1 MRNIR
6 FAVLGLLLLAG
17 CATTTTTTTTTNTAC
32 TNILAKV
39 NNGWCNECEVGY
51 VAGVTINS
59 PMLFEAL
66 DAHGH
71 EIGSKGVQCASCRQA
86 IQIDGYCD
94 RHRIGWVNQQAYF
107 STLTYRLA
115 KGQSKDISKI
125 SCPICQANA
134 QTQGWCDSC
143 QVGMVGNVAFGN
155 KEDFQQASQPYEV
168 LLAAAEMAET
178 CEMCATAMLFDST
191 CPVCKISYKSGKKIP
206 SPRP

>member
-1 MRNIR
+1 MSNIL
-6 FAVLGLLLLAG
+6 FAALGLLLLAG
-17 CATTTTTTTTTNTAC
+17 CATTTTNTTTTNTAC

-39 NNGWCNECEVGY
+39 NNGWCNECELGY

-59 PMLFEAL
+59 QMLFEAL

-71 EIGSKGVQCASCRQA
+71 EIGPKGVQCRSCRQA

-94 RHRIGWVNQQAYF
+94 RDQIGWVNQQAYF

-125 SCPICQANA
+125 SCPLCRANA

-168 LLAAAEMAET
+168 LLAAAEMAGT
-178 CEMCATAMLFDST
+178 CEVCATAMLFDST
-191 CPVCKISYKSGKKIP
+191 CPVCKISYRNGKKVP
-206 SPRP
+206 SPQP

>member
-1 MRNIR
+1 MRNIL
-6 FAVLGLLLLAG
+6 FTSLGLLLLAG
-17 CATTTTTTTTTNTAC
+17 CATTINTAC
-32 TNILAKV
+32 TCPLAKV

-51 VAGVTINS
+51 VAGVTIDS
-59 PMLFEAL
+59 QMLFEAL

-71 EIGSKGVQCASCRQA
+71 EIGPGGIQCSSCLQA
-86 IQIDGYCD
+86 IEIDGYCAH
-94 RHRIGWVNQQAYF
+94 HRIGWVNQQAYF

-115 KGQSKDISKI
+115 KGQAKDISNI

-155 KEDFQQASQPYEV
+155 KEDFQQASRRYEV
-168 LLAAAEMAET
+168 LLAAVEAAGTCET
-178 CEMCATAMLFDST
+178 CAGAMLFDST
-191 CPVCKISYKSGKKIP
+191 CPICKISYINGKKIP